1 MIPAQ
6 KSGVIRKAGVPRI
19 PNHFTESNYLDSLP
33 IENVSMVRKGLTKFV
48 GEKKIRSVK
57 KIIFAVIFWAN
68 GPRCQIQIFT
78 SFPLSPSLSRSD
90 GYFFSN

>member
-33 IENVSMVRKGLTKFV
+33 IETRLKGQ
-48 GEKKIRSVK
+48 KKIGFTPKKNRSKFFEGFWVVLSKIHGAPVCSIFREDSVK
-57 KIIFAVIFWAN
+57 KKKTGLRTPVC
-68 GPRCQIQIFT
+68 PQ
-78 SFPLSPSLSRSD
+78 
-90 GYFFSN
+90 

>member
-48 GEKKIRSVK
+48 REKKNTVGQKNNFCGHILGKRPALPDTDFYELSVK
-57 KIIFAVIFWAN
+57 PKFVEIRWILF
-68 GPRCQIQIFT
+68 
-78 SFPLSPSLSRSD
+78 
-90 GYFFSN
+90 